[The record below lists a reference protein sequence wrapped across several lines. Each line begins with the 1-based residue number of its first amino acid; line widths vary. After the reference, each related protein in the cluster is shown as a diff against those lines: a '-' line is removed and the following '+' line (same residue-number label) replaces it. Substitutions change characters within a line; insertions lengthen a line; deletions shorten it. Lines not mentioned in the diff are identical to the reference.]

1 MMCSIAYAAS
11 TVVMVRVGMKCLRMV
26 NLSVAVMMLVKVVSL
41 WSRLS
46 GRATSKSVDQ
56 DVRGPSDTVEFLPR
70 APVSAFLTLAIC
82 NQSFTVL
89 VCNWICVTVVA
100 RT

>member
-11 TVVMVRVGMKCLRMV
+11 TIVTVRVRMKCLRLV
-26 NLSVAVMMLVKVVSL
+26 NRSVAVMMLVKVVSL

-56 DVRGPSDTVEFLPR
+56 DVRGPSGTVE
-70 APVSAFLTLAIC
+70 PVSAFLTLARC
-82 NQSFTVL
+82 NECFAVL